1 MQEYDNKNTFI
12 LFYETDKKTD
22 KSPDFTGTFTDING
36 KQWRI
41 AAWHRSSK
49 SGKEFLSGKVSE
61 FQPKEESGS
70 TAAPSWEAQ
79 RQKFAAKKE
88 EVATDVPSQADL
100 DEEILQNIP
109 F

>member
-1 MQEYDNKNTFI
+1 MEYDDKNTFI
-12 LFYETDKKTD
+12 LFYEADKKTE
-22 KSPDFTGTFTDING
+22 KSPDLTGTFTDGNC
-36 KQWRI
+36 KKWRI

-61 FQPKEESGS
+61 FQPREESGS

-79 RQKFAAKKE
+79 RQKFAAKKD
-88 EVATDVPSQADL
+88 VAPATVEDEPIDL
-100 DEEILQNIP
+100 SEIP